1 MDFYGTI
8 GPACAELSTLQ
19 QMVRAGMTGLRM
31 NLSHGSLAEHADW
44 LELIQKAGIRTLLID
59 LQGPELRIGRLASP
73 LTLSEGQQVFLGT
86 GGIPCPACLLDAIT
100 PGQKLLLDDG
110 KLLLRVNAVDTALHC
125 TVLRGGLLQSRK
137 SIAVPGVEVPSP
149 TLTDEDLQNLRVA
162 ADCGVTGVMLPFV
175 RSAEDIRTLRAA
187 LEDAN
192 AGQIQI
198 FAKIENLAGVRT
210 LPEFLPLVDQVV
222 IARGDLGNAMPLW
235 ELPRCQKQ
243 LASLCRAA
251 GVPFMVV
258 TQMLDSMQTRA
269 VPTRA
274 EVSDIYNAVL
284 DGAASLMLTACGG
297 GGGSTSADAQAE
309 TAVMAAINQNRPVS
323 SVKLQNSSELRKT
336 ANQSI
341 DAAISGKLGQLSS
354 DFKFVLD
361 PNPEDGSV
369 GFTLVAKCDYKNTDL
384 AKLIKTVTN
393 INSYNMNKWSEV
405 GVVVRT
411 VDGQTYIAI
420 SVAIKTKT

>member
-1 MDFYGTI
+1 MKH
-8 GPACAELSTLQ
+8 LKK
-19 QMVRAGMTGLRM
+19 
-31 NLSHGSLAEHADW
+31 LAA
-44 LELIQKAGIRTLLID
+44 
-59 LQGPELRIGRLASP
+59 
-73 LTLSEGQQVFLGT
+73 
-86 GGIPCPACLLDAIT
+86 
-100 PGQKLLLDDG
+100 LLLVG
-110 KLLLRVNAVDTALHC
+110 VLAL
-125 TVLRGGLLQSRK
+125 
-137 SIAVPGVEVPSP
+137 
-149 TLTDEDLQNLRVA
+149 
-162 ADCGVTGVMLPFV
+162 
-175 RSAEDIRTLRAA
+175 
-187 LEDAN
+187 
-192 AGQIQI
+192 
-198 FAKIENLAGVRT
+198 
-210 LPEFLPLVDQVV
+210 
-222 IARGDLGNAMPLW
+222 
-235 ELPRCQKQ
+235 
-243 LASLCRAA
+243 SL
-251 GVPFMVV
+251 
-258 TQMLDSMQTRA
+258 
-269 VPTRA
+269 
-274 EVSDIYNAVL
+274 
-284 DGAASLMLTACGG
+284 LTACG

-420 SVAIKTKT
+420 SVAIKTAIKT